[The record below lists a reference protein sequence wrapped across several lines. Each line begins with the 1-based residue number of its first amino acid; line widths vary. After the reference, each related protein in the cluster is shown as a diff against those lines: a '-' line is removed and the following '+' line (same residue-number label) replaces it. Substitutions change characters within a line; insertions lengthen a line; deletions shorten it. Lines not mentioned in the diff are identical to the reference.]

1 MGYGNRK
8 DRTLVLEGLGDA
20 WLEQRLV
27 DYGFE
32 MLVGID
38 VAVGIDAAG
47 VVAVLDFDCLK
58 PLAVAECWRA
68 VLTQGRHIPNFRRG
82 GKHRTRTEMMYGF
95 FYVNKAYKIIYAVRQ
110 MENIFRQGVSKQ
122 DKQRQ

>member
-8 DRTLVLEGLGDA
+8 DKTLVLEGLDDA
-20 WLEQRLV
+20 WRVQRLV

-32 MLVGID
+32 ML
-38 VAVGIDAAG
+38 VGIDAAG

-68 VLTQGRHIPNFRRG
+68 VLTQGRHKPNFRRG
-82 GKHRTRTEMMYGF
+82 GKHRTRTEMMDGF
-95 FYVNKAYKIIYAVRQ
+95 LC
-110 MENIFRQGVSKQ
+110 
-122 DKQRQ
+122 